1 MIFLYKVCR
10 TGTLRKLKVNL
21 DKRIKIRN
29 LDVLTPAGGK
39 FRLRW
44 KEYQIL
50 SLLVARSPE
59 LVTRT
64 EIIENIWKGTY
75 CSDSTINQTIKS
87 IRQKISDS
95 EHTLIRTIP
104 RLGYKVE
111 NQAAFHFISE
121 DEDYADDDILNS
133 NDDIDVDIQAEL
145 SESEN
150 ESPVANDEK
159 IVKPRKSTL
168 VSAPVAAMDSS
179 QDPAH
184 EKKSLSVRRF
194 FSVPASRVVKYLT
207 VFASLLVI
215 SHFSYVLG
223 NQTRPPVIND
233 IQNNTRVVLTLTLN
247 NPHTNSPQTLF
258 CLYQGENMDQ
268 ATIECVDP
276 KQGQLKLP
284 VKYETSSST
293 GKGRINLILPNKTLQ
308 YQVAYDVKN

>member
-1 MIFLYKVCR
+1 M
-10 TGTLRKLKVNL
+10 NL

-29 LDVLTPAGGK
+29 LDVLTPSREK

-59 LVTRT
+59 LVSRT

-87 IRQKISDS
+87 IRQKIGDA

-111 NQAAFHFISE
+111 NKAVFHFISE
-121 DEDYADDDILNS
+121 EDEYVADEIWNVNEDANK
-133 NDDIDVDIQAEL
+133 DIQAEL
-145 SESEN
+145 SENDNKDDEIPTEEIEQSEGD
-150 ESPVANDEK
+150 VAPASSATTAEMLKNTA
-159 IVKPRKSTL
+159 IRKK
-168 VSAPVAAMDSS
+168 VPM
-179 QDPAH
+179 PAG
-184 EKKSLSVRRF
+184 F
-194 FSVPASRVVKYLT
+194 FSVPAVRVVKYLS
-207 VFASLLVI
+207 VFVSLLII

-223 NQTRPPVIND
+223 NQTRPPIIND

-247 NPHTNSPQTLF
+247 NPRTNGPQTLL
-258 CLYQGENMDQ
+258 CLYQGESLDQ

-276 KQGQLKLP
+276 KQGKLKQP
-284 VKYETSSST
+284 VKYETSDAQGA
-293 GKGRINLILPNKTLQ
+293 GKINLILPNKTME

>member
-1 MIFLYKVCR
+1 M
-10 TGTLRKLKVNL
+10 NL

-29 LDVLTPAGGK
+29 LDVLTPAGEK

-121 DEDYADDDILNS
+121 DEDYADDDILNG
-133 NDDIDVDIQAEL
+133 NDDIDVDIQAEI

-258 CLYQGENMDQ
+258 CLYQGENMGQ

>member
-29 LDVLTPAGGK
+29 LDVLTPAGEK

-121 DEDYADDDILNS
+121 DEDYADDDILNG

-258 CLYQGENMDQ
+258 CLYQGENMDL

>member
-1 MIFLYKVCR
+1 M
-10 TGTLRKLKVNL
+10 NL

-29 LDVLTPAGGK
+29 LDVLTPAGEK

-121 DEDYADDDILNS
+121 DEDYADDDILNG

-247 NPHTNSPQTLF
+247 NPYTNSPQTLF

-284 VKYETSSST
+284 VKYENSSST

>member
-1 MIFLYKVCR
+1 M
-10 TGTLRKLKVNL
+10 NL

-29 LDVLTPAGGK
+29 LDVLTPSREK

-59 LVTRT
+59 LVSRT

-87 IRQKISDS
+87 IRQKIGDA

-111 NQAAFHFISE
+111 NKAVFHFISE
-121 DEDYADDDILNS
+121 EDEYVADELWNIES
-133 NDDIDVDIQAEL
+133 DVNKDIQAEL
-145 SESEN
+145 SESN
-150 ESPVANDEK
+150 NKDDEILTEEIEQPEEAIAQVSSSATPAPLKNTTIRNK
-159 IVKPRKSTL
+159 IP
-168 VSAPVAAMDSS
+168 VSAG
-179 QDPAH
+179 
-184 EKKSLSVRRF
+184 F
-194 FSVPASRVVKYLT
+194 FSVPAIRVVKYLS
-207 VFASLLVI
+207 VFVSLLVI

-223 NQTRPPVIND
+223 NQTRPPIIND

-247 NPHTNSPQTLF
+247 NPRANGPQSLL
-258 CLYQGENMDQ
+258 CLYQGESLEQ

-276 KQGQLKLP
+276 KQGKFKQP
-284 VKYETSSST
+284 VKYETSDAQGM
-293 GKGRINLILPNKTLQ
+293 GKINLILPNKTME

>member
-1 MIFLYKVCR
+1 M
-10 TGTLRKLKVNL
+10 NL

-29 LDVLTPAGGK
+29 LDVLTPSREK

-59 LVTRT
+59 LVSRT

-87 IRQKISDS
+87 IRQKIGDA

-111 NQAAFHFISE
+111 NKAVFHFISE
-121 DEDYADDDILNS
+121 EEEYADDEIWGGDT
-133 NDDIDVDIQAEL
+133 DDNKDIQAEL
-145 SESEN
+145 SESNDKPDETLA
-150 ESPVANDEK
+150 EEIELNDENM
-159 IVKPRKSTL
+159 
-168 VSAPVAAMDSS
+168 APV
-179 QDPAH
+179 DPPVVPVTLKNTSIR
-184 EKKSLSVRRF
+184 KKIPASAGF
-194 FSVPASRVVKYLT
+194 FSVPAVRVVKYLS
-207 VFASLLVI
+207 VFVSLLII

-223 NQTRPPVIND
+223 NQTRPPIIND

-247 NPHTNSPQTLF
+247 NARTNSPQTLL
-258 CLYQGENMDQ
+258 CLYQGESLEQ

-276 KQGQLKLP
+276 KQGRLKQP
-284 VKYETSSST
+284 VKYETSDAQGT
-293 GKGRINLILPNKTLQ
+293 GKINLILPNKTME

>member
-1 MIFLYKVCR
+1 M
-10 TGTLRKLKVNL
+10 NL

-29 LDVLTPAGGK
+29 LDVLTPAGEK

-87 IRQKISDS
+87 IRQKISDT

-111 NQAAFHFISE
+111 NQATFHFISE
-121 DEDYADDDILNS
+121 DEGYADDDILNGDE
-133 NDDIDVDIQAEL
+133 NIGVDIQAEL
-145 SESEN
+145 SEN
-150 ESPVANDEK
+150 ESESSETNDEK
-159 IVKPRKSTL
+159 IDKPRKSTL
-168 VSAPVAAMDSS
+168 VAAPVATVES
-179 QDPAH
+179 AH
-184 EKKSLSVRRF
+184 EPTREKKSTTVRRF
-194 FSVPASRVVKYLT
+194 FSMPASRVVKYLT

-233 IQNNTRVVLTLTLN
+233 IQNNTRVVLTLN
-247 NPHTNSPQTLF
+247 NPHTNSPQTLL
-258 CLYQGENMDQ
+258 CLYQGESMEQ

-284 VKYETSSST
+284 VKYETSST
-293 GKGRINLILPNKTLQ
+293 PGKGRINLILPNKTLQ

>member
-29 LDVLTPAGGK
+29 LDVLTPAGEK

-121 DEDYADDDILNS
+121 DEDYADEDILNG

>member
-1 MIFLYKVCR
+1 M
-10 TGTLRKLKVNL
+10 NL

-29 LDVLTPAGGK
+29 LDVLTPAGEK

-121 DEDYADDDILNS
+121 DEDYADDDILNG

-258 CLYQGENMDQ
+258 CLYQGENMDL

>member
-1 MIFLYKVCR
+1 M
-10 TGTLRKLKVNL
+10 NL

-29 LDVLTPAGGK
+29 LDVLTPSGEK

-87 IRQKISDS
+87 IRQKIGDA
-95 EHTLIRTIP
+95 EHVLIRTIP

-111 NQAAFHFISE
+111 NKAIFHFISE
-121 DEDYADDDILNS
+121 EDEYIDDDILS
-133 NDDIDVDIQAEL
+133 EQVGVDDNIQAEL
-145 SESEN
+145 SESAKKQSE
-150 ESPVANDEK
+150 EIKEEIDTPGEK
-159 IVKPRKSTL
+159 IIISPHAAQEKTAKRGA
-168 VSAPVAAMDSS
+168 SAKKTAA
-179 QDPAH
+179 
-184 EKKSLSVRRF
+184 LRRF
-194 FSVPASRVVKYLT
+194 FSMPAIRVVKYLT
-207 VFASLLVI
+207 VFVSLLVI

-223 NQTRPPVIND
+223 NQTRPPIIND

-247 NPHTNSPQTLF
+247 NPHTNSPQTLL
-258 CLYQGENMDQ
+258 CLYQGESLDQ

-276 KQGQLKLP
+276 KQGQLKSP
-284 VKYETSSST
+284 VKYETSAAR
-293 GKGRINLILPNKTLQ
+293 GKGQINLILPNKTMQ

>member
-1 MIFLYKVCR
+1 
-10 TGTLRKLKVNL
+10 VNL

-29 LDVLTPAGGK
+29 LDVLTPSREK

-59 LVTRT
+59 LVSRT

-87 IRQKISDS
+87 IRQKIGDA

-111 NQAAFHFISE
+111 NKAVFHFISE
-121 DEDYADDDILNS
+121 EDEYVADEIWNVNEDANK
-133 NDDIDVDIQAEL
+133 DIQAEL
-145 SESEN
+145 SENDNKDDEIPTEEIEQSEGD
-150 ESPVANDEK
+150 VAPASSATTAEMLKNTA
-159 IVKPRKSTL
+159 IRKK
-168 VSAPVAAMDSS
+168 VPM
-179 QDPAH
+179 PAG
-184 EKKSLSVRRF
+184 F
-194 FSVPASRVVKYLT
+194 FSVPAVRVVKYLS
-207 VFASLLVI
+207 VFVSLLII

-223 NQTRPPVIND
+223 NQTRPPIIND

-247 NPHTNSPQTLF
+247 NPRTNGPQTLL
-258 CLYQGENMDQ
+258 CLYQGESLDQ

-276 KQGQLKLP
+276 KQGKLKQP
-284 VKYETSSST
+284 VKYETSDAQGA
-293 GKGRINLILPNKTLQ
+293 GKINLILPNKTME

>member
-1 MIFLYKVCR
+1 M
-10 TGTLRKLKVNL
+10 
-21 DKRIKIRN
+21 
-29 LDVLTPAGGK
+29 
-39 FRLRW
+39 
-44 KEYQIL
+44 
-50 SLLVARSPE
+50 
-59 LVTRT
+59 
-64 EIIENIWKGTY
+64 
-75 CSDSTINQTIKS
+75 
-87 IRQKISDS
+87 
-95 EHTLIRTIP
+95 
-104 RLGYKVE
+104 
-111 NQAAFHFISE
+111 
-121 DEDYADDDILNS
+121 
-133 NDDIDVDIQAEL
+133 
-145 SESEN
+145 
-150 ESPVANDEK
+150 
-159 IVKPRKSTL
+159 
-168 VSAPVAAMDSS
+168 
-179 QDPAH
+179 
-184 EKKSLSVRRF
+184 RRF

-284 VKYETSSST
+284 VKYETFSST

>member
-1 MIFLYKVCR
+1 M
-10 TGTLRKLKVNL
+10 
-21 DKRIKIRN
+21 
-29 LDVLTPAGGK
+29 
-39 FRLRW
+39 
-44 KEYQIL
+44 
-50 SLLVARSPE
+50 
-59 LVTRT
+59 
-64 EIIENIWKGTY
+64 
-75 CSDSTINQTIKS
+75 
-87 IRQKISDS
+87 
-95 EHTLIRTIP
+95 
-104 RLGYKVE
+104 GYKVE

-121 DEDYADDDILNS
+121 DEDYADEDILNG
-133 NDDIDVDIQAEL
+133 NDDVDVDIQAEL

-179 QDPAH
+179 QDPVH

>member
-1 MIFLYKVCR
+1 M
-10 TGTLRKLKVNL
+10 NL

-29 LDVLTPAGGK
+29 LDVLTPSREK

-59 LVTRT
+59 LVSRT

-87 IRQKISDS
+87 IRQKIGDA

-111 NQAAFHFISE
+111 NKGVFHFISE
-121 DEDYADDDILNS
+121 EEEYVADEIWGVDDDVNK
-133 NDDIDVDIQAEL
+133 DIQAEL
-145 SESEN
+145 SESNDKQDEIATEEIELN
-150 ESPVANDEK
+150 EAD
-159 IVKPRKSTL
+159 I
-168 VSAPVAAMDSS
+168 APVASS
-179 QDPAH
+179 VTPGTIKNTTIGKKIPA
-184 EKKSLSVRRF
+184 SAGF
-194 FSVPASRVVKYLT
+194 FSVPAVRVVKYLS
-207 VFASLLVI
+207 VFVSLLII

-223 NQTRPPVIND
+223 NQTRPPIIND

-247 NPHTNSPQTLF
+247 NSRTNSPQTLL
-258 CLYQGENMDQ
+258 CLYQGESLEQ

-276 KQGQLKLP
+276 KQGKLKQP
-284 VKYETSSST
+284 VKYETSDAQSA
-293 GKGRINLILPNKTLQ
+293 GKINLILPNKTME

>member
-1 MIFLYKVCR
+1 M
-10 TGTLRKLKVNL
+10 NL

-29 LDVLTPAGGK
+29 LDVLTPSREK

-59 LVTRT
+59 LVSRT

-87 IRQKISDS
+87 IRQKIGDT

-111 NQAAFHFISE
+111 NKAVFHFISE
-121 DEDYADDDILNS
+121 EDEYIADEIWNS
-133 NDDIDVDIQAEL
+133 EEDANKNIQAEL
-145 SESEN
+145 SENDNKDDEILTEEIEQSER
-150 ESPVANDEK
+150 DM
-159 IVKPRKSTL
+159 
-168 VSAPVAAMDSS
+168 APVTPSVTSGMLKNTSIR
-179 QDPAH
+179 
-184 EKKSLSVRRF
+184 KKIPMSAGF
-194 FSVPASRVVKYLT
+194 FSVPAVRVVKYLS
-207 VFASLLVI
+207 VFVSLLII

-223 NQTRPPVIND
+223 NQTRPPIIND

-247 NPHTNSPQTLF
+247 NSRSNGPQTLL
-258 CLYQGENMDQ
+258 CLYQGESLDQ

-276 KQGQLKLP
+276 KQGKLKQP
-284 VKYETSSST
+284 VKYETSDAQGT
-293 GKGRINLILPNKTLQ
+293 GKINLILPNKTME

>member
-1 MIFLYKVCR
+1 M
-10 TGTLRKLKVNL
+10 NL

-29 LDVLTPAGGK
+29 LDVLTPAGEK

-121 DEDYADDDILNS
+121 DEDYADDDILNG

-258 CLYQGENMDQ
+258 CLYQGESMDQ

>member
-1 MIFLYKVCR
+1 M
-10 TGTLRKLKVNL
+10 NL

-29 LDVLTPAGGK
+29 LDVLTPAGEK

-121 DEDYADDDILNS
+121 DEDYADDDILNG
-133 NDDIDVDIQAEL
+133 NNDIDVDIQAEL

-184 EKKSLSVRRF
+184 EKKSVSVRRF

>member
-1 MIFLYKVCR
+1 M
-10 TGTLRKLKVNL
+10 NL

-29 LDVLTPAGGK
+29 LDVLTPAGEK

-87 IRQKISDS
+87 IRQKISDT

-121 DEDYADDDILNS
+121 DEDYADDDILNGGE
-133 NDDIDVDIQAEL
+133 DIGVDIQAEL
-145 SESEN
+145 SESESS
-150 ESPVANDEK
+150 ETNDEK
-159 IVKPRKSTL
+159 IDKPHKSTL
-168 VSAPVAAMDSS
+168 VAAPVATVESS
-179 QDPAH
+179 KEPAR
-184 EKKSLSVRRF
+184 EKKSAAARRF
-194 FSVPASRVVKYLT
+194 FSMPASRVVKYLT

-258 CLYQGENMDQ
+258 CLYQGESMEQ

>member
-1 MIFLYKVCR
+1 M
-10 TGTLRKLKVNL
+10 NL

-29 LDVLTPAGGK
+29 LDVLTPAGEK

-50 SLLVARSPE
+50 SLLVARTPE

-121 DEDYADDDILNS
+121 DEDYADDDILNG

-258 CLYQGENMDQ
+258 CLYQGENMDL

>member
-1 MIFLYKVCR
+1 M
-10 TGTLRKLKVNL
+10 NL

-29 LDVLTPAGGK
+29 LDVLTPSREK

-59 LVTRT
+59 LVSRT

-87 IRQKISDS
+87 IRQKIGDA

-111 NQAAFHFISE
+111 NKAVFHFISE
-121 DEDYADDDILNS
+121 EDEYVADEIWNVNEDANK
-133 NDDIDVDIQAEL
+133 DIQAEL
-145 SESEN
+145 SENDNKDDEIPTEEIEQSEGD
-150 ESPVANDEK
+150 VAPASSATTAEMLKNTA
-159 IVKPRKSTL
+159 IRKK
-168 VSAPVAAMDSS
+168 VPI
-179 QDPAH
+179 PAG
-184 EKKSLSVRRF
+184 F
-194 FSVPASRVVKYLT
+194 FSVPAVRVVKYLS
-207 VFASLLVI
+207 VFVSLLII

-223 NQTRPPVIND
+223 NQTRPPIIND

-247 NPHTNSPQTLF
+247 NPRTNGPQTLL
-258 CLYQGENMDQ
+258 CLYQGESLDQ

-276 KQGQLKLP
+276 KQGKLKQP
-284 VKYETSSST
+284 VKYETSDAQGA
-293 GKGRINLILPNKTLQ
+293 GKINLILPNKTME

>member
-1 MIFLYKVCR
+1 
-10 TGTLRKLKVNL
+10 
-21 DKRIKIRN
+21 
-29 LDVLTPAGGK
+29 
-39 FRLRW
+39 
-44 KEYQIL
+44 YQIL

-87 IRQKISDS
+87 IRQKISDT

-121 DEDYADDDILNS
+121 DEDYADDDILNGGE
-133 NDDIDVDIQAEL
+133 DIGVDIQAEL
-145 SESEN
+145 SESES
-150 ESPVANDEK
+150 ESSETNDEK
-159 IVKPRKSTL
+159 IDKPHKSTL
-168 VSAPVAAMDSS
+168 VAAPVATVESS
-179 QDPAH
+179 KEPVR
-184 EKKSLSVRRF
+184 EKKSAAVRRF
-194 FSVPASRVVKYLT
+194 FSIPASRVVKYLT

-247 NPHTNSPQTLF
+247 NPHTNSPQTLL

-284 VKYETSSST
+284 VKYETSST
-293 GKGRINLILPNKTLQ
+293 PGKGRINLILPNKTLQ

>member
-1 MIFLYKVCR
+1 M
-10 TGTLRKLKVNL
+10 NL

-29 LDVLTPAGGK
+29 LDVLTPSREK

-59 LVTRT
+59 LVSRT

-87 IRQKISDS
+87 IRQKIGDV

-111 NQAAFHFISE
+111 NKAAFHFISE
-121 DEDYADDDILNS
+121 EDEYGADEIWSVSGNINEDF
-133 NDDIDVDIQAEL
+133 QAEI
-145 SESEN
+145 SESGNKDDEISA
-150 ESPVANDEK
+150 EKIGTHEEAITSSGPPVA
-159 IVKPRKSTL
+159 V
-168 VSAPVAAMDSS
+168 VSVPLKNTTIRNKMTASAG
-179 QDPAH
+179 
-184 EKKSLSVRRF
+184 F
-194 FSVPASRVVKYLT
+194 FSVPAVRVVKYLS
-207 VFASLLVI
+207 VFVSLLII

-223 NQTRPPVIND
+223 NQTRPPIIND

-247 NPHTNSPQTLF
+247 NPQSNGPQTLL
-258 CLYQGENMDQ
+258 CLYQGESLEQ
-268 ATIECVDP
+268 ATIECIDP
-276 KQGQLKLP
+276 KQGKFKQP
-284 VKYETSSST
+284 VKYEISEAK
-293 GKGRINLILPNKTLQ
+293 GKGKINLILPNKTIQ

>member
-29 LDVLTPAGGK
+29 LDVLTPAGEK

-121 DEDYADDDILNS
+121 DEDYVDDDILNG

>member
-1 MIFLYKVCR
+1 M
-10 TGTLRKLKVNL
+10 NL

-29 LDVLTPAGGK
+29 LDVLTPSREK

-59 LVTRT
+59 LVSRT

-87 IRQKISDS
+87 IRQKIGDT

-111 NQAAFHFISE
+111 NKAVFHFISE
-121 DEDYADDDILNS
+121 EDEYVTDEIWNVNEDANKG
-133 NDDIDVDIQAEL
+133 IQAEL
-145 SESEN
+145 SENDNKDDEIPTEEIEQSEGD
-150 ESPVANDEK
+150 VAPASSATTAEMLKNTA
-159 IVKPRKSTL
+159 IRKKM
-168 VSAPVAAMDSS
+168 PM
-179 QDPAH
+179 PAG
-184 EKKSLSVRRF
+184 F
-194 FSVPASRVVKYLT
+194 FSVPAVRVVKYLS
-207 VFASLLVI
+207 VFVSLLII

-223 NQTRPPVIND
+223 NQTRPPIIND

-247 NPHTNSPQTLF
+247 NPRTNGPQTLL
-258 CLYQGENMDQ
+258 CLYQGESLDQ

-276 KQGQLKLP
+276 KQGKLKQP
-284 VKYETSSST
+284 VKYETSDAQGA
-293 GKGRINLILPNKTLQ
+293 GKINLILPNKTME

>member
-1 MIFLYKVCR
+1 M
-10 TGTLRKLKVNL
+10 NL

-29 LDVLTPAGGK
+29 LDVLTPAGEK

-121 DEDYADDDILNS
+121 DEDYADDDILNG

-184 EKKSLSVRRF
+184 EKKPLSVRRF

>member
-1 MIFLYKVCR
+1 M
-10 TGTLRKLKVNL
+10 
-21 DKRIKIRN
+21 
-29 LDVLTPAGGK
+29 TPAGEK

-95 EHTLIRTIP
+95 EHSLIRTIP

-121 DEDYADDDILNS
+121 DEDYADDDILNG

>member
-1 MIFLYKVCR
+1 M
-10 TGTLRKLKVNL
+10 NL

-29 LDVLTPAGGK
+29 LDVLTPSREK

-59 LVTRT
+59 LVSRT

-87 IRQKISDS
+87 IRQKIGDA

-111 NQAAFHFISE
+111 NKAVFHFISE
-121 DEDYADDDILNS
+121 EDEYVTDEIWNVNEDANK
-133 NDDIDVDIQAEL
+133 DIQAEL
-145 SESEN
+145 SENDNKDDEIPTEEIEKSEGD
-150 ESPVANDEK
+150 VAPASSATTAGMLKNTA
-159 IVKPRKSTL
+159 IRKK
-168 VSAPVAAMDSS
+168 VPM
-179 QDPAH
+179 PAG
-184 EKKSLSVRRF
+184 F
-194 FSVPASRVVKYLT
+194 FSVPAVRVVKYLS
-207 VFASLLVI
+207 VFVSLLII

-223 NQTRPPVIND
+223 NQTRPPIIND

-247 NPHTNSPQTLF
+247 NPRTNGPQTLL
-258 CLYQGENMDQ
+258 CLYQGESLDQ

-276 KQGQLKLP
+276 KQGKLKQP
-284 VKYETSSST
+284 VKYETSDAQGA
-293 GKGRINLILPNKTLQ
+293 GKINLILPNKTME

>member
-1 MIFLYKVCR
+1 M
-10 TGTLRKLKVNL
+10 NL

-29 LDVLTPAGGK
+29 LDVLTPAGEK

-111 NQAAFHFISE
+111 SQAAFHFISE
-121 DEDYADDDILNS
+121 DEDYADDDILNG

>member
-1 MIFLYKVCR
+1 
-10 TGTLRKLKVNL
+10 VNL

-29 LDVLTPAGGK
+29 LDVLTPAGEK

-121 DEDYADDDILNS
+121 DEDYADDDILNG

>member
-1 MIFLYKVCR
+1 M
-10 TGTLRKLKVNL
+10 NL

-29 LDVLTPAGGK
+29 LDVLTPSREK

-59 LVTRT
+59 LVSRT

-87 IRQKISDS
+87 IRQKIGDT

-111 NQAAFHFISE
+111 NKAVFHFISE
-121 DEDYADDDILNS
+121 EDEYIADEIWNS
-133 NDDIDVDIQAEL
+133 EEDANKDIQAEL
-145 SESEN
+145 SENDNKDDEILTEEIEQSER
-150 ESPVANDEK
+150 DM
-159 IVKPRKSTL
+159 
-168 VSAPVAAMDSS
+168 APVTPSVTSGMLKNTSIR
-179 QDPAH
+179 
-184 EKKSLSVRRF
+184 KKIPMSAGF
-194 FSVPASRVVKYLT
+194 FSVPAVRVVKYLS
-207 VFASLLVI
+207 VFVSLLII

-223 NQTRPPVIND
+223 NQTRPPIIND

-247 NPHTNSPQTLF
+247 NSRSNGPQTLL
-258 CLYQGENMDQ
+258 CLYQGESLDQ

-276 KQGQLKLP
+276 KQGKLKQP
-284 VKYETSSST
+284 VKYETSDAQGT
-293 GKGRINLILPNKTLQ
+293 GKINLILPNKTME